1 MACRATRQGS
11 SYCLQMVCEHYSAKP
26 RHSSQDCRASQC
38 ADSRIGKNARITMD
52 KYTFID
58 LFAGCGGLSEGFM
71 SSGHF
76 TSLAHVEWEMPMV
89 DSLRHRLVKK
99 WGYTELEAM
108 KDVIHFD
115 IQKTEELL
123 NGDWSEETLQLYG
136 SSNAS
141 ITCKRGLR
149 GKIGDSSVDLII
161 GGPPCQAYSIHG
173 RAQDKNGMNDDYRNY
188 LFESFVKIV
197 NAFKPKLFVF
207 ENVPG
212 MLSAH
217 PGGIKVTKRIYE
229 AFTSI
234 GYVIRKPEE
243 LDKCIFNAVDY
254 QVPQERKR
262 VILIGIPQNSKLNL
276 DEIYSSIDGCSTKG
290 VIKTVRDA
298 LGNFPPLYPLPH
310 PQKYGRKNIS
320 HTANSDPNY
329 TQHEARYL
337 SIRDIGVYRRWVNE
351 KLNHISHQEK
361 IDFYFNVTGHKTLY
375 AKYKSLEW
383 DKPSQT
389 VVAHLCKDGHMFI
402 HPDASQARSIT
413 IREAATLMTFPLD
426 FDFIGTNAMCYR
438 MIGNAVP
445 VLFAQGIANG
455 IAKVLS

>member
-1 MACRATRQGS
+1 MTS
-11 SYCLQMVCEHYSAKP
+11 P
-26 RHSSQDCRASQC
+26 
-38 ADSRIGKNARITMD
+38 

-58 LFAGCGGLSEGFM
+58 LFAGCGGLSEGFL

-76 TSLAHVEWEMPMV
+76 VSLAHVEWELPMV
-89 DSLRHRLVKK
+89 ESLRNRLVKN
-99 WGYTELEAM
+99 WGYSSSDAK

-115 IQKTEELL
+115 IQKTDELL
-123 NGDWSEETLQLYG
+123 NGNWSEETINTYKETNDPQ
-136 SSNAS
+136 
-141 ITCKRGLR
+141 ICEVGLR
-149 GKIGDSSVDLII
+149 GLIGTSSVDIII

-173 RAQDKNGMNDDYRNY
+173 RAQDKNGMNNDYRNY

-197 NAFKPKLFVF
+197 DAFRPKLFVF

-217 PGGIKVTKRIYE
+217 PGGVKVTNRIYE

-234 GYVIRKPEE
+234 GYQIRTPEE
-243 LDKCIFNAVDY
+243 LNTCIFNALDY
-254 QVPQERKR
+254 GVPQDRKR
-262 VILIGIPQNSKLNL
+262 VILIGVLQSSNLQL
-276 DEIYSSIDGCSTKG
+276 DEIYNSIDSCASKG
-290 VIKTVRDA
+290 TVKTVKDA
-298 LGNFPPLYPLPH
+298 IGNFPPLYPLPN
-310 PQKYGRKNIS
+310 PIKVGRKNIS
-320 HTANSDPNY
+320 HTSNTNAEY
-329 TQHEARYL
+329 IQHDARYL
-337 SIRDIGVYRRWVNE
+337 SPRDIEVYKRWVNE
-351 KLNHISHQEK
+351 KLNYIPHQKK
-361 IDFYFNVTGHKTLY
+361 IEFYFNVTGHKTLY

-383 DKPSQT
+383 NKPAQT

-426 FDFIGTNAMCYR
+426 YEFIGSNAMCYR

-455 IAKVLS
+455 IAKILS